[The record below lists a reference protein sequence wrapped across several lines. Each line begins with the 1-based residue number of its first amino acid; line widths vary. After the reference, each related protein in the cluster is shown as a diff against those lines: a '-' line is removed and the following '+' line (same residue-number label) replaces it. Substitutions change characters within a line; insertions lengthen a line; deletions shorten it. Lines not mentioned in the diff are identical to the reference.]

1 LLIASTCDKRTL
13 FSITLQLLDS
23 GANVHFVNQ
32 ALEARGGSALHEAAR
47 NRNEQ
52 MADLLL
58 AHGAYPFQLNPAGRY
73 AGRGGFVRALLP
85 LRGCNQPG
93 GMFSFNDCVDFC
105 RTCLEEAVAS
115 DFAPL
120 LRKFEVY
127 APWRGMVAIKVR
139 HAVLCLV

>member
-1 LLIASTCDKRTL
+1 MYVEQCAATSVCLLIASICYTRTL

-73 AGRGGFVRALLP
+73 AWGDLSA
-85 LRGCNQPG
+85 C
-93 GMFSFNDCVDFC
+93 SC
-105 RTCLEEAVAS
+105 RY
-115 DFAPL
+115 F
-120 LRKFEVY
+120 Y
-127 APWRGMVAIKVR
+127 MV
-139 HAVLCLV
+139 